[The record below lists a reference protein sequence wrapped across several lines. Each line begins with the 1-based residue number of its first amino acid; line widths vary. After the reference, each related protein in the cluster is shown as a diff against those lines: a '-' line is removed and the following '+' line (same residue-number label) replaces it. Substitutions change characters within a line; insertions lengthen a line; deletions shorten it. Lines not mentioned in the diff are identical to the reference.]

1 MTCLKVPIVEQLH
14 TLEVSVGAKT
24 HGFQTQK
31 PQKFENV
38 WVLTQYNPNNSI
50 TANIF
55 ESGPMPTP

>member
-31 PQKFENV
+31 PYKVENV
-38 WVLTQYNPNNSI
+38 WVFTQYNPNNAI
-50 TANIF
+50 TANIS
-55 ESGPMPTP
+55 ESGPMP